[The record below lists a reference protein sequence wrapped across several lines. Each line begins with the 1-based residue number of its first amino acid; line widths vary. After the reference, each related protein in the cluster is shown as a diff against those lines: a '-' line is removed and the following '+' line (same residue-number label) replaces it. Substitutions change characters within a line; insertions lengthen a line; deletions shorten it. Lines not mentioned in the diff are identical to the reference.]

1 MAEYDVA
8 HAARYRKGDL
18 NVVVQRHIV
27 DRVAERALKAWM
39 DLVELAKAAGD
50 LRAIGAD
57 QQPVHLEQAHLG
69 AVHEQLYRV
78 RLGQVDEAAVLDGVD
93 AKEIIVVGG
102 TDEAF
107 KLREDIRRPASYRS
121 ERTEALGQET
131 LVDRRR
137 DTHLM
142 HPPDGLTTLSV
153 PGRTPRRTAPSPRP
167 GRWPP
172 SSRGSQQ
179 PFFAWAMYMFMRTW
193 CWPKGR
199 SSGR

>member
-1 MAEYDVA
+1 LPSTGAGVAYAGNALEAGFAGGNRRRRTAQGGLLREQPLEHTPRDPTTPALADLDAELLRLPLGIPAGVLGE
-8 HAARYRKGDL
+8 R
-18 NVVVQRHIV
+18 V
-27 DRVAERALKAWM
+27 DRVVERALKAWM

-57 QQPVHLEQAHLG
+57 EQPVHLEQAHFG
-69 AVHEQLYRV
+69 GVHEQFYRV

-107 KLREDIRRPASYRS
+107 ELREDIRCPASCRS
-121 ERTEALGQET
+121 ERAEALAQET

-142 HPPDGLTTLSV
+142 HLT
-153 PGRTPRRTAPSPRP
+153 
-167 GRWPP
+167 
-172 SSRGSQQ
+172 
-179 PFFAWAMYMFMRTW
+179 
-193 CWPKGR
+193 
-199 SSGR
+199 

>member
-8 HAARYRKGDL
+8 HAARDRKGDL

-57 QQPVHLEQAHLG
+57 EQPVHLEQAHLG
-69 AVHEQLYRV
+69 GVHEQLYRV

-107 KLREDIRRPASYRS
+107 ELREDIRCPASCRS
-121 ERTEALGQET
+121 ERAEALAQET

-142 HPPDGLTTLSV
+142 HPT
-153 PGRTPRRTAPSPRP
+153 
-167 GRWPP
+167 
-172 SSRGSQQ
+172 
-179 PFFAWAMYMFMRTW
+179 
-193 CWPKGR
+193 
-199 SSGR
+199 